1 MSTEQV
7 YSAWTAAL
15 EQVRAV
21 PKGDVNQGE
30 GFKYRSIDAVMNA
43 VHGALAA
50 HSLAIIPETA
60 AQTRTEVQSRRGA
73 AGAHLVMDV
82 TFRVIHASGESFTA
96 QVTGE
101 ATDYQGRCTSKAYT
115 MALKTFLLQ
124 ALCIPLVGEDPDG
137 EQIDEV
143 APPPTNPAVDEC
155 RRIVGMAAA
164 QWGVDP
170 NTLSRRY
177 FQAGGTADPA
187 ALTAWLNGQTPNRT
201 NTEENK

>member
-50 HSLAIIPETA
+50 HGLAIIPEAA

-73 AGAHLVMDV
+73 AGAHLVMEV

-115 MALKTFLLQ
+115 MALKTLLLQ

-137 EQIDEV
+137 EQVDEV
-143 APPPTNPAVDEC
+143 APGEDPRITC
-155 RRIVGMAAA
+155 RRLIDEWAAA
-164 QWGVDP
+164 HDADP
-170 NTLSRRY
+170 ATVRRAY
-177 FQAGGTADPA
+177 FKDGGTADPA
-187 ALTAWLNGQTPNRT
+187 RLAAWLDGHTPNQEG
-201 NTEENK
+201 N

>member
-50 HSLAIIPETA
+50 HSLAIIPEAA

-82 TFRVIHASGESFTA
+82 TFRVIHASGEAFTA

-137 EQIDEV
+137 EQVDEV
-143 APPPTNPAVDEC
+143 APGEDPRITC
-155 RRIVGMAAA
+155 RRLIDEWAATHDA
-164 QWGVDP
+164 DP
-170 NTLSRRY
+170 AAVRASY
-177 FQAGGTADPA
+177 FRAGGTADPA
-187 ALTAWLNGQTPNRT
+187 RLTAWLDGNTPNQEG
-201 NTEENK
+201 N

>member
-50 HSLAIIPETA
+50 HGLAIIPEAA

-73 AGAHLVMDV
+73 AGAHLVMEV

-96 QVTGE
+96 QVVGE

-137 EQIDEV
+137 EQVDEV
-143 APPPTNPAVDEC
+143 APGEDPRVTC
-155 RRIVGMAAA
+155 RRIIDEWAAA
-164 QWGVDP
+164 NGADP
-170 NTLSRRY
+170 NAVRAAY
-177 FQAGGTADPA
+177 FRAGGTADPA
-187 ALTAWLNGQTPNRT
+187 RLAAWLDGNTPNQEG
-201 NTEENK
+201 N

>member
-50 HSLAIIPETA
+50 HSLAIIPEAA

-73 AGAHLVMDV
+73 AGDHLVMDV

-96 QVTGE
+96 QVVGE

-124 ALCIPLVGEDPDG
+124 ALCIPLVGADPDG
-137 EQIDEV
+137 EQVDEV
-143 APPPTNPAVDEC
+143 APREDPRITC
-155 RRIVGMAAA
+155 RRIIGEWAAVHNA
-164 QWGVDP
+164 NPDLV
-170 NTLSRRY
+170 RRAY
-177 FQAGGTADPA
+177 FKDGGTAEPA
-187 ALTAWLNGQTPNRT
+187 RLAAWLDGQTPNQEG
-201 NTEENK
+201 N

>member
-50 HSLAIIPETA
+50 HGLAIIPEAA

-137 EQIDEV
+137 EQVDDV
-143 APPPTNPAVDEC
+143 APRPDPREEC
-155 RRIVGMAAA
+155 RRITGEWAVAHGA
-164 QWGVDP
+164 DP
-170 NTLSRRY
+170 DAVRRAY
-177 FQAGGTADPA
+177 FKAGGTADPA
-187 ALTAWLNGQTPNRT
+187 RLAAWLDGQAPNQEG
-201 NTEENK
+201 N

>member
-50 HSLAIIPETA
+50 HGLAIIPA
-60 AQTRTEVQSRRGA
+60 AATQTRTEVQSRRGA

-96 QVTGE
+96 LVVGE

-137 EQIDEV
+137 EQVDEV
-143 APPPTNPAVDEC
+143 APGEDPRITC
-155 RRIVGMAAA
+155 RRIIDEWAAA
-164 QWGVDP
+164 HYADP
-170 NTLSRRY
+170 AAVRTSY
-177 FQAGGTADPA
+177 FRAGGTADPA
-187 ALTAWLNGQTPNRT
+187 RLAAWLDG
-201 NTEENK
+201 NTHNQEGN

>member
-50 HSLAIIPETA
+50 HGLAIIPEAA
-60 AQTRTEVQSRRGA
+60 AQERTDVQSRRGA

-96 QVTGE
+96 QVVGE

-115 MALKTFLLQ
+115 MALKTLLLQ
-124 ALCIPLVGEDPDG
+124 GLCIPLVGADPDG
-137 EQIDEV
+137 EQVDEV
-143 APPPTNPAVDEC
+143 APGEDPRVTC
-155 RRIVGMAAA
+155 RRLIDEWAATNGA
-164 QWGVDP
+164 DP
-170 NTLSRRY
+170 NAVRAAY
-177 FQAGGTADPA
+177 FRAGGTADPVR
-187 ALTAWLNGQTPNRT
+187 LTEWLDGNTPNQEG
-201 NTEENK
+201 N

>member
-50 HSLAIIPETA
+50 HGLAIIPEAA
-60 AQTRTEVQSRRGA
+60 AQHRTDVQSRRGA
-73 AGAHLVMDV
+73 AGAHLVMEV

-96 QVTGE
+96 QVVGE

-137 EQIDEV
+137 EQVDEV
-143 APPPTNPAVDEC
+143 APGEDPRITC
-155 RRIVGMAAA
+155 RRIIDEWAAVHDA
-164 QWGVDP
+164 DP
-170 NTLSRRY
+170 NAVRTAY
-177 FQAGGTADPA
+177 FRAGGTADPA
-187 ALTAWLNGQTPNRT
+187 RLAAWLDG
-201 NTEENK
+201 NTHNQEGN

>member
-50 HSLAIIPETA
+50 HGLAIIPEAA
-60 AQTRTEVQSRRGA
+60 AQHRTEVQSRRGA
-73 AGAHLVMDV
+73 AGAHLVMEV

-96 QVTGE
+96 QVVGE

-137 EQIDEV
+137 EQVDEV
-143 APPPTNPAVDEC
+143 APGEDPRVTC
-155 RRIVGMAAA
+155 RRLIDEWASANGAGPNAVRAA
-164 QWGVDP
+164 
-170 NTLSRRY
+170 Y
-177 FQAGGTADPA
+177 FRAGGTADPA
-187 ALTAWLNGQTPNRT
+187 RLAAWLDGQTPNQEG
-201 NTEENK
+201 N

>member
-1 MSTEQV
+1 MSAEQV

-50 HSLAIIPETA
+50 HGLAIIPEAA

-137 EQIDEV
+137 EQVDEV
-143 APPPTNPAVDEC
+143 APGEDPRETCRRLVDEW
-155 RRIVGMAAA
+155 AAA
-164 QWGVDP
+164 HGADP
-170 NTLSRRY
+170 DAVRTAY
-177 FQAGGTADPA
+177 FRAGGTADPA
-187 ALTAWLNGQTPNRT
+187 RLAAWLDGQTPNQEG
-201 NTEENK
+201 N

>member
-50 HSLAIIPETA
+50 HGLAIIPEAA

-137 EQIDEV
+137 EQVDEV
-143 APPPTNPAVDEC
+143 APGEDPRITC
-155 RRIVGMAAA
+155 RRLIDEWAATHGA
-164 QWGVDP
+164 DP
-170 NTLSRRY
+170 AAVRAAY
-177 FQAGGTADPA
+177 FRAGGTADPA
-187 ALTAWLNGQTPNRT
+187 RLAAWLDGNTPNQEG
-201 NTEENK
+201 N